1 MKKIIDRREFLK
13 ISVAGSTLCLAGP
26 GILIREM
33 IPKSQASGKLISPG
47 CRRSKVRVAKIYMGH
62 TAPHWPKPTLNLDK
76 EIEFYESQF
85 SKFKPQLADVDFVVN
100 RLVSSPD
107 QVEKLKDNLK
117 DVDGIL
123 VIHLTIGI
131 GRILDAI
138 CEVNTPKVVFAAP
151 YSGHEWVGYGN
162 LLRQEKGAKMEC
174 LLTSDYAQLEKAI
187 RPFRAIH
194 HLREAKILNLTTR
207 DFGEFA
213 GEMKDKFGT
222 EIQRIELDRVI
233 KAYNAVSDAEAQ
245 AETLRWIKGA
255 EKVVE
260 PSREEIFKSC
270 KLALAFERLMDEEEA
285 TVMTVDCYGSMWDK
299 TIKLPAYPCIGFV
312 RLNNMG
318 LGGICESDLRSA
330 MTHILF
336 QGLTGR
342 PGFIS
347 DPTVDEGKNSII
359 LAHCLGTPR
368 MDGPDK
374 PAHPYKLRTV
384 MERQEGVVPQVEM
397 RVGQNVTQALLIGSN
412 LMHYFTGEIV
422 DTLVD
427 LEHDRGCRTKI
438 AVRVDGDLSKLWRNW
453 SHGLHRQT
461 VYGNI
466 TQELQFFCKFKDID
480 LIDEAA

>member
-1 MKKIIDRREFLK
+1 MDRREFLK
-13 ISVAGSTLCLAGP
+13 LSGAGGAFCLAGP
-26 GILIREM
+26 SILTGGM
-33 IPKSQASGKLISPG
+33 IPRRQASEKIISPG
-47 CRRSKVRVAKIYMGH
+47 CRGSKVKVAKLYMGLPN
-62 TAPHWPKPTLNLDK
+62 PHWPKPTLDLDK

-85 SKFKPQLADVDFVVN
+85 AKFRHQLADVDFVVN
-100 RLVSSPD
+100 RLVSAPG
-107 QVEKLKDNLK
+107 QVDKLKGNLK

-138 CEVNTPKVVFAAP
+138 LDVDTPKVIFAAP
-151 YSGHEWVGYGN
+151 YSGHEWIGYGN
-162 LLRQEKGAKMEC
+162 LLKQEKGAKVEC
-174 LLTSDYAQLEKAI
+174 LLTSDYSQLEKAI

-194 HLREAKILNLTTR
+194 HLGEAKILNLTTR
-207 DFGEFA
+207 DFGDYA
-213 GEMKDKFGT
+213 DEMKDKFGT

-233 KAYNAVSDAEAQ
+233 KVYNAVSDVDAQ
-245 AETLRWIKGA
+245 AETLRWIKEA

-260 PSREEIFKSC
+260 PSREDIHKSC

-299 TIKLPAYPCIGFV
+299 TIKLPAYPCLGFA

-342 PGFIS
+342 PGFVS

-368 MDGPDK
+368 MDGPDR
-374 PAHPYKLRTV
+374 PAHSYKLRTV
-384 MERQEGVVPQVEM
+384 MERQEGVVPQVKM
-397 RVGQNVTQALLIGSN
+397 RVGQKVTQALLIDKD

-422 DTLVD
+422 DAPVG

-438 AVRVDGDLSKLWRNW
+438 AVNVEGDLSKLWRNW

-461 VYGNI
+461 VYGDI
-466 TQELQFFCKFKDID
+466 TQELQFFSKFKDID

>member
-1 MKKIIDRREFLK
+1 MKNIDRREFLK
-13 ISVAGSTLCLAGP
+13 LSVAGGALCLAGP
-26 GILIREM
+26 GSLTGGM
-33 IPKSQASGKLISPG
+33 ITKSQASRKIISPG
-47 CRRSKVRVAKIYMGH
+47 CRGSKVKIAKIYMGLP
-62 TAPHWPKPTLNLDK
+62 APHWPKPTLNLDK
-76 EIEFYESQF
+76 EIEFYEIQF
-85 SKFKPQLADVDFVVN
+85 AKFKHRLEDVDFVVN

-117 DVDGIL
+117 NVDGIL

-138 CEVNTPKVVFAAP
+138 LEVNTPKVVFAAP

-162 LLRQEKGAKMEC
+162 LLKQEKGAKMEC
-174 LLTSDYAQLEKAI
+174 ILTSDYAQLEKAI

-207 DFGEFA
+207 DFGEYA
-213 GEMKDKFGT
+213 EEMKDKFGT
-222 EIQRIELDRVI
+222 EIKRIELDRVI
-233 KAYNAVSDAEAQ
+233 RAYNAVNDTEAQ
-245 AETLRWIKGA
+245 TETLRWINGA

-270 KLALAFERLMDEEEA
+270 KLALAFERLMDEEKA

-374 PAHPYKLRTV
+374 SAHPYKLRSV
-384 MERQEGVVPQVEM
+384 MERQEGVVPQVKM
-397 RVGQNVTQALLIGSN
+397 RVGQKVTQALLIGKD

-438 AVRVDGDLSKLWRNW
+438 AVRIDGNLSKLWRNW

-461 VYGNI
+461 VYGDI
-466 TQELQFFCKFKDID
+466 TQELQFFCKFKGID
-480 LIDEAA
+480 LIDEAV

>member
-1 MKKIIDRREFLK
+1 MKKNMDRREFLK
-13 ISVAGSTLCLAGP
+13 LSGAGGAFCLAGP
-26 GILIREM
+26 GILTGGM
-33 IPKSQASGKLISPG
+33 IPRRQASEKIISPG
-47 CRRSKVRVAKIYMGH
+47 CRGSKVKLAKLYMGLPN
-62 TAPHWPKPTLNLDK
+62 PHWPKPTLDLDK

-85 SKFKPQLADVDFVVN
+85 AKFRHQLADVDFVVN
-100 RLVSSPD
+100 RLVSAPD
-107 QVEKLKDNLK
+107 QVDKLKGNLK

-138 CEVNTPKVVFAAP
+138 LEVDTPKVIFAAP
-151 YSGHEWVGYGN
+151 YSGHEWIGYGN
-162 LLRQEKGAKMEC
+162 LLKQEKGAKMEC
-174 LLTSDYAQLEKAI
+174 LLTSDYSQLEKAI

-207 DFGEFA
+207 DFRDYA
-213 GEMKDKFGT
+213 DEMKDKFGT

-233 KAYNAVSDAEAQ
+233 KVYNAVSDVDVQ
-245 AETLRWIKGA
+245 AETLRWIKEA
-255 EKVVE
+255 EKVME
-260 PSREEIFKSC
+260 PSREDIFKSC

-299 TIKLPAYPCIGFV
+299 TIKLPAYPCLGFA

-318 LGGICESDLRSA
+318 LGGICESDLRST

-342 PGFIS
+342 PGFVS
-347 DPTVDEGKNSII
+347 DPTVDEGKDSII

-368 MDGPDK
+368 MDGPDR
-374 PAHPYKLRTV
+374 PAHSYKLRTV
-384 MERQEGVVPQVEM
+384 MERQEGVVPQVKM
-397 RVGQNVTQALLIGSN
+397 RVGQKVTQALLIDKD

-422 DTLVD
+422 DAPVG

-438 AVRVDGDLSKLWRNW
+438 AVKVEGDLSKLWRNW
-453 SHGLHRQT
+453 SHGLHRET
-461 VYGNI
+461 VYGDI
-466 TQELQFFCKFKDID
+466 TQELQFFGKFKDID

>member
-1 MKKIIDRREFLK
+1 MKKNIDRREFLK
-13 ISVAGSTLCLAGP
+13 LSVAGGALCLAGP
-26 GILIREM
+26 GILTGDM
-33 IPKSQASGKLISPG
+33 IPKSQVSGKIISPG
-47 CRRSKVRVAKIYMGH
+47 CRGSKVKVAKIYMGLPD
-62 TAPHWPKPTLNLDK
+62 PHWPKPTLNLNK
-76 EIEFYESQF
+76 EIEFYEIQFAKLKSQ
-85 SKFKPQLADVDFVVN
+85 LTDVDFVVN
-100 RLVSSPD
+100 RLISSPD

-131 GRILDAI
+131 GRILSAI
-138 CEVNTPKVVFAAP
+138 LEIDTPKVVFAAP

-162 LLRQEKGAKMEC
+162 LLKQEKGAKMEC
-174 LLTSDYAQLEKAI
+174 MLTSDYAQLEKAI

-207 DFGEFA
+207 DFGEYA
-213 GEMKDKFGT
+213 TEMKDKFGT
-222 EIQRIELDRVI
+222 EIKRIDLDRVI
-233 KAYNAVSDAEAQ
+233 KAYDSVSDTEAQ
-245 AETLRWIKGA
+245 AETLSWIKGA

-260 PSREEIFKSC
+260 PSREDIFKSC

-299 TIKLPAYPCIGFV
+299 TIKLPAYPCVGFG

-384 MERQEGVVPQVEM
+384 MERQEGVVPQVKM
-397 RVGQNVTQALLIGSN
+397 RVGQKVTQALLIGKD
-412 LMHYFTGEIV
+412 LMHYFTGEILDV
-422 DTLVD
+422 LVD

-438 AVRVDGDLSKLWRNW
+438 AVKVDGDLSQLWRNW

-461 VYGNI
+461 VYGDI
-466 TQELQFFCKFKDID
+466 TQELQFFCKFKGID
-480 LIDEAA
+480 LINEAI

>member
-1 MKKIIDRREFLK
+1 MKNIDRREFLK
-13 ISVAGSTLCLAGP
+13 LSAAGGALCLAAP
-26 GILIREM
+26 GVLTRDL

-47 CRRSKVRVAKIYMGH
+47 CRGSKVKVAKIYMGH
-62 TAPHWPKPTLNLDK
+62 PAPHWPKPTLNLDK
-76 EIEFYESQF
+76 EIAFYENQF
-85 SKFKPQLADVDFVVN
+85 AKFKHRLADVDFVVN
-100 RLVSSPD
+100 SLVSSPD

-138 CEVNTPKVVFAAP
+138 LEVDTPKVVFAAP

-162 LLRQEKGAKMEC
+162 LLQQEKGAKMEC
-174 LLTSDYAQLEKAI
+174 MLTSDYAQLEKAI

-207 DFGEFA
+207 DFREYA
-213 GEMKDKFGT
+213 GKMKDKFDT
-222 EIQRIELDRVI
+222 EIKRIELDRVI
-233 KAYNAVSDAEAQ
+233 KAYNTVNEAEAQ

-285 TVMTVDCYGSMWDK
+285 TVMTVDCYGSMWGDK
-299 TIKLPAYPCIGFV
+299 TIKLPAYPCVGFV

-359 LAHCLGTPR
+359 LAHCLGTTR
-368 MDGPDK
+368 MDGPGK
-374 PAHPYKLRTV
+374 PAHPYKLRSV

-397 RVGQNVTQALLIGSN
+397 RVGQKVTQALLMGSD

-422 DTLVD
+422 DTPVG

-438 AVRVDGDLSKLWRNW
+438 AVRVDGNLSKLWRNW

-461 VYGNI
+461 VYGDI
-466 TQELQFFCKFKDID
+466 TQELQFFCKFKGIN
-480 LIDEAA
+480 LINEAV